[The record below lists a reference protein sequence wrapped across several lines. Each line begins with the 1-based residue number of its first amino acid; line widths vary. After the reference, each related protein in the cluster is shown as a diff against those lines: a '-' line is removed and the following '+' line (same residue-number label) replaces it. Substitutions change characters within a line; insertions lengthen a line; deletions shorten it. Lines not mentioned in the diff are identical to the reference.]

1 MENNTQ
7 AITRLVSEIESLL
20 SSADGHA
27 LSTQA
32 GKLAIHL
39 ERLLENKADAKRRKN
54 VSYASEYTKARLTES
69 QGDAKITAD
78 AKKSTEYDQIEA
90 IESGIKSIL
99 STVKDKL
106 HWLELENLNK
116 KF

>member
-1 MENNTQ
+1 METPEQ
-7 AITRLVSEIESLL
+7 ITKLVDNINQLL
-20 SSADGHA
+20 DSNDGYA

-32 GKLAIHL
+32 AKLAIQL
-39 ERLLENKADAKRRKN
+39 EHLLEGKADAKRLKN
-54 VSYASEYTKARLTES
+54 TSYAREYEKIRQTES
-69 QGDAKITAD
+69 QGDAKIYAD
-78 AKKSTEYDQIEA
+78 AKKDMTYVQIES

>member
-1 MENNTQ
+1 MNNAQ
-7 AITRLVSEIESLL
+7 EITRLVGTIETLL
-20 SSADGHA
+20 DSNDGHA

-32 GKLAIHL
+32 GKLAICL

-54 VSYASEYTKARLTES
+54 VSYASEYETARQTLS
-69 QGDAKITAD
+69 QGDAKIKAD
-78 AKKSTEYDQIEA
+78 AKKSTEYDHIEA
-90 IESGIKSIL
+90 IESGVKSVL

-116 KF
+116 GF